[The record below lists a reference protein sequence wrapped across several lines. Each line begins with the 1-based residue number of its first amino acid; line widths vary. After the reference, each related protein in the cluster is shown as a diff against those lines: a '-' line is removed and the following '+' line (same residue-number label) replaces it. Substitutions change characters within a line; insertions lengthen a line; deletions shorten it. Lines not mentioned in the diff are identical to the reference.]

1 MLFAIKFCC
10 GFMLPLS
17 FFIVPFVYL
26 KEHPRSCCTLCAFSD
41 IFVLSLMWA
50 PSDVNSSCLLLFS
63 SCSSCL
69 FGHDLWP
76 TSVLLIMREFVL
88 WVVAA
93 LEVSFAVCCRWEM
106 NGDGCCWEFWRLFD
120 LGSIVVSSY
129 GWLGVVGSVFGGF
142 FVVLP
147 RSCDGCL
154 VGAMA
159 FNEDGCPYASNS

>member
-26 KEHPRSCCTLCAFSD
+26 IEHPRSCCTLCAFSD
-41 IFVLSLMWA
+41 IFVLSLMRA

-76 TSVLLIMREFVL
+76 TSVLLIVREFVMGGGCFGGQL
-88 WVVAA
+88 
-93 LEVSFAVCCRWEM
+93 CCRWEM
-106 NGDGCCWEFWRLFD
+106 NGDGCCWEFWWLFD
-120 LGSIVVSSY
+120 LGSIVVSSD
-129 GWLGVVGSVFGGF
+129 GWLGVVSSVFGGF

-159 FNEDGCPYASNS
+159 FNEDGCPYASDS